1 MTITSYKRLKEALIK
16 QRREVTASPQ
26 AASRFIDDLGL
37 RDVVIIP
44 PPAKNAAAPKKAAAR
59 KDVPKKAASK

>member
-1 MTITSYKRLKEALIK
+1 MTITSYNRLKKALIE

-37 RDVVIIP
+37 RDIVVTSNP
-44 PPAKNAAAPKKAAAR
+44 PVKKDPKKAVAPKKATG
-59 KDVPKKAASK
+59 K

>member
-1 MTITSYKRLKEALIK
+1 MTATSYKRLKAALIQ

-37 RDVVIIP
+37 RDVVVNANP
-44 PPAKNAAAPKKAAAR
+44 PTKPALKKAAAH
-59 KDVPKKAASK
+59 KSAPQKTAGK

>member
-1 MTITSYKRLKEALIK
+1 MTITSYKRLKQALIK

-37 RDVVIIP
+37 RDIVITS
-44 PPAKNAAAPKKAAAR
+44 AENAAAPKKAATR
-59 KDVPKKAASK
+59 KAVPKKAASK

>member
-1 MTITSYKRLKEALIK
+1 MTITSYNRLKAALIQ

-37 RDVVIIP
+37 RDVVIISN
-44 PPAKNAAAPKKAAAR
+44 PPAKEASSSKADTRKAIPKKVSR
-59 KDVPKKAASK
+59 K